1 MASTKVSQFDL
12 EWWVIQ
18 KRAIYLMV
26 AGLILCLIAGGVAL
40 YVWKYGNP
48 LKSVAVKPEALS
60 GARFM
65 AFEGDVRVIRASTRQ
80 VVLANQDVQLY
91 AGDTVQTQADG
102 RARISMADGST
113 VVVRPNST
121 IIIRDNESAEDGKKS
136 SVHVVVDS
144 GQMLVRTS
152 DQSENNQNVIETPK
166 TQNQIGSQ
174 TAASFGVTQDGTE
187 EIRVNSGAVEASNR
201 LGERLSLQ
209 GGQYVSVNQSGT
221 ISKPQRLL
229 DVPLP
234 FQPRDLEKVSAAP
247 NGSATVPLRW
257 QKPQSGV
264 AAFYRVE
271 VATSPFFVPEGKVI
285 ERDQLSATQFSASD
299 LRPGSYFWRIR
310 ATASTGQTS
319 EWSEPLKFIVT
330 APGVK
335 SAALP
340 ASNLSAILLG
350 GNVYIIRGTTQPGA
364 NVRVFDREASAA
376 LDGNFQVQISPPA
389 NTRDVTIQ
397 ISDTQGNLSTYKV
410 PLNR

>member
-1 MASTKVSQFDL
+1 
-12 EWWVIQ
+12 
-18 KRAIYLMV
+18 
-26 AGLILCLIAGGVAL
+26 
-40 YVWKYGNP
+40 
-48 LKSVAVKPEALS
+48 
-60 GARFM
+60 
-65 AFEGDVRVIRASTRQ
+65 
-80 VVLANQDVQLY
+80 
-91 AGDTVQTQADG
+91 
-102 RARISMADGST
+102 
-113 VVVRPNST
+113 
-121 IIIRDNESAEDGKKS
+121 
-136 SVHVVVDS
+136 
-144 GQMLVRTS
+144 
-152 DQSENNQNVIETPK
+152 
-166 TQNQIGSQ
+166 
-174 TAASFGVTQDGTE
+174 
-187 EIRVNSGAVEASNR
+187 
-201 LGERLSLQ
+201 
-209 GGQYVSVNQSGT
+209 
-221 ISKPQRLL
+221 
-229 DVPLP
+229 
-234 FQPRDLEKVSAAP
+234 
-247 NGSATVPLRW
+247 
-257 QKPQSGV
+257 
-264 AAFYRVE
+264 VE